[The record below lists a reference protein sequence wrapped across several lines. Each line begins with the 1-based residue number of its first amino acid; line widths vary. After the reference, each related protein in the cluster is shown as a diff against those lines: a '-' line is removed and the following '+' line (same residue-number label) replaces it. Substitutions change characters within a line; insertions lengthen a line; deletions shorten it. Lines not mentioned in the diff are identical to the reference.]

1 MALIA
6 YGSNF
11 AQKHGVYAA
20 IVNNLLTTLYPT
32 MDKVKKGQNDYI
44 VLSEDGI
51 MSLTGMSLDNVKEA
65 FSKLLSGGLIETIK
79 LRGASGKWYVRPIM
93 PKDRTEANVALFYS
107 KPVSG
112 TKTKEEDRRAQL
124 KRHIKESDEVL
135 RQYWCDWIDT
145 ICDSPK
151 LYLSGPMVDLAQKD
165 LDKFSL
171 DVDKKIEIMK
181 IAIKSG
187 YREIQWAIDKYNSS
201 NKVNNNF
208 ANYSDIKST
217 GDQVVDEV
225 F

>member
-11 AQKHGVYAA
+11 AQKYGVYAA

-32 MDKVKKGQNDYI
+32 MDKIKKGQSEYI
-44 VLSEDGI
+44 ILSEEGI
-51 MSLTGMSLDNVKEA
+51 MSLTGMNLDNVKEA

-79 LRGASGKWYVRPIM
+79 FRGTSSKWYVRPII
-93 PKDRTEANVALFYS
+93 PKDRNEENVAFFYS

-112 TKTKEEDRRAQL
+112 TKKKEVDRRVQL

-135 RQYWCDWIDT
+135 RQYWCDWV
-145 ICDSPK
+145 DSVYENPK
-151 LYLSGPMVDLAQKD
+151 IYLSGPMVDLAQKD
-165 LDKFSL
+165 LDKFST
-171 DVDKKIEIMK
+171 DVSKKIEVLK
-181 IAIKSG
+181 IAIKCG

-201 NKVNNNF
+201 NKINNNF

-217 GDQVVDEV
+217 GDQVADEV